1 MLICVQNPKSVAAD
15 DTFPDG
21 TVVKKGEFVM
31 YAAYA
36 MGRMPSLWGPDA
48 TEFKPERWLV
58 DGVVQPESPF
68 KFAAFQV
75 LQQICDS
82 LHSFFLGCIW

>member
-36 MGRMPSLWGPDA
+36 MGRMPSLW
-48 TEFKPERWLV
+48 LV